1 MRRWLTSQEMPSTSR
16 WLVGSSRT
24 IRSCSSM
31 RSLAS
36 AMRRLLAAGER
47 GDDGV
52 EPVLEAGEGQAAE
65 EPGEHVADLR
75 AARPL
80 VVGEIADDLLAD
92 GLRRV
97 QGVVLGEDAETQPAV
112 VGDAAG
118 VRLLQLGE
126 HPDEGGL
133 AVAVAA
139 HDTDPVALGHPEGY
153 AVEQGTGAVHLADLL
168 DIDQIDG
175 HFTPVPGVPAAR
187 TARRTRVV
195 AARSAITCGDRS
207 WGAAQ
212 GRSGAEDIRGGD
224 FMTMARGT
232 VRGLIPAVLAAVA
245 LAGCSS
251 STGAGDGRPGG
262 PAVSSAPAKAAEAGA
277 GKTRADEAGA
287 EKTGT
292 GATKVAEKG
301 GQVGGA
307 GSACE
312 LPVTFD
318 IAAGWKP
325 RGSRRIRTP
334 SWPRRW

>member
-1 MRRWLTSQEMPSTSR
+1 MRYGRGAAAQP
-16 WLVGSSRT
+16 GQ
-24 IRSCSSM
+24 
-31 RSLAS
+31 
-36 AMRRLLAAGER
+36 LLAHEVLPLGLLGGGDALPFGAGEHVVAVAALVLVDGAALDVPHAGADLVEEPPVVGDADESGAPGAQVVGQPGDALDVEVVGGLVEDDQVLLVDEELGQRDTAALATGER

-65 EPGEHVADLR
+65 EPGEHIADLG

-175 HFTPVPGVPAAR
+175 HFTPA
-187 TARRTRVV
+187 
-195 AARSAITCGDRS
+195 
-207 WGAAQ
+207 
-212 GRSGAEDIRGGD
+212 
-224 FMTMARGT
+224 
-232 VRGLIPAVLAAVA
+232 
-245 LAGCSS
+245 
-251 STGAGDGRPGG
+251 
-262 PAVSSAPAKAAEAGA
+262 
-277 GKTRADEAGA
+277 
-287 EKTGT
+287 
-292 GATKVAEKG
+292 
-301 GQVGGA
+301 
-307 GSACE
+307 
-312 LPVTFD
+312 
-318 IAAGWKP
+318 
-325 RGSRRIRTP
+325 
-334 SWPRRW
+334 